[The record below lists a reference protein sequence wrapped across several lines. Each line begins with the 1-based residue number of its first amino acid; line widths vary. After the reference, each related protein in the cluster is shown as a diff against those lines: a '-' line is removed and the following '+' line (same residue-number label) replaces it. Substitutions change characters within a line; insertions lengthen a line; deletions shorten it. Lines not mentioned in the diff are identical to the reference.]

1 LPLYLDKLTATTEG
15 PLPEAHAIWNAL
27 LSIEFEIAERP
38 VSSRMAWKLACRHFR
53 PLLPVEYQ
61 DVLSARARVNWD
73 TLLMTY
79 AELLRRSNGDN
90 IDLMNVATAV
100 KILYHHTTHPPR
112 VEESAPLLEVMY
124 FFLMCDYAKLPLK
137 KLYGGQDGRGAGL
150 FRFCKYCWRTAI
162 PGRLI
167 CNEHASVVVDGSAEV
182 PAALATEAK
191 TPASRRKQANRQKQ
205 NFDAAISEL
214 MTKEVME
221 FHESEFT
228 ADVLLPPSNRHD
240 WLTSRRPRVAKLLV
254 EAGVTVSDNNII
266 EHLLALLHDSGSMPG
281 ACRSAYM
288 RVNTTIIQV
297 PELIWPVLV
306 RAESWLLVRDQ
317 TRKNWGG
324 KRKNSGRSKSRSDL
338 NSIDDGQSALVKSSA
353 VVSDFRNNGQ

>member
-1 LPLYLDKLTATTEG
+1 MPLYLDKITVTTEG
-15 PLPEAHAIWNAL
+15 PLEAHAIWKAL
-27 LSIEFEIAERP
+27 LAIKFEVAERP
-38 VSSRMAWKLACRHFR
+38 VSPRMAWKLACLHFR
-53 PLLPVEYQ
+53 PLVPVEYQ
-61 DVLSARARVNWD
+61 DVFSERPQVNWD
-73 TLLMTY
+73 TMLMTY
-79 AELLRRSNGDN
+79 ADLLGRSNGDN

-112 VEESAPLLEVMY
+112 EEESAPLLEVMY
-124 FFLMCDYAKLPLK
+124 FFLMCDFAKLPLK

-167 CNEHASVVVDGSAEV
+167 CYEHASVVTDGRAEV

-191 TPASRRKQANRQKQ
+191 TPASRRKQANRQKRD
-205 NFDAAISEL
+205 FDAAISEL

-228 ADVLLPPSNRHD
+228 ADVLLPPSDRHD
-240 WLTSRRPRVAKLLV
+240 WLARRRPRVAKLLT
-254 EAGVTVSDNNII
+254 ETGVTVGDNNII
-266 EHLLALLHDSGSMPG
+266 EHLLALLHDSGSMKG
-281 ACRSAYM
+281 AWRSTYV

-297 PELIWPVLV
+297 PELIWPILV
-306 RAESWLLVRDQ
+306 RAESWFLVRDQ

-324 KRKNSGRSKSRSDL
+324 KRENSGRQKSLAES
-338 NSIDDGQSALVKSSA
+338 
-353 VVSDFRNNGQ
+353 

>member
-1 LPLYLDKLTATTEG
+1 MPLYLDKITVTTEG
-15 PLPEAHAIWNAL
+15 PPPEAHAIWKAL
-27 LSIEFEIAERP
+27 LAIKFEVAERP
-38 VSSRMAWKLACRHFR
+38 VSPRMAWKLACLHFR

-61 DVLSARARVNWD
+61 EVFSARSRVNWD
-73 TLLMTY
+73 TMLMTY
-79 AELLRRSNGDN
+79 AHLLGRSNGDN

-100 KILYHHTTHPPR
+100 KILFHHTTHPPR
-112 VEESAPLLEVMY
+112 EEESAPLLEVMY

-137 KLYGGQDGRGAGL
+137 KLYGGEDNRGAGL

-167 CNEHASVVVDGSAEV
+167 CYEHASIVVDGSTEV
-182 PAALATEAK
+182 PVALAAEAK

-221 FHESEFT
+221 FHESLFT
-228 ADVLLPPSNRHD
+228 ADVLLPPSGRHD
-240 WLTSRRPRVAKLLV
+240 WIFRRRPRVAKLLTENCV
-254 EAGVTVSDNNII
+254 NVSDHNII
-266 EHLLALLHDSGSMPG
+266 EHLLALLHDSGAMQG
-281 ACRSAYM
+281 VVWRSTYV

-297 PELIWPVLV
+297 PELIWPILV

-317 TRKNWGG
+317 TRNNWGG
-324 KRKNSGRSKSRSDL
+324 KRENSGRSKGRSK
-338 NSIDDGQSALVKSSA
+338 N
-353 VVSDFRNNGQ
+353 